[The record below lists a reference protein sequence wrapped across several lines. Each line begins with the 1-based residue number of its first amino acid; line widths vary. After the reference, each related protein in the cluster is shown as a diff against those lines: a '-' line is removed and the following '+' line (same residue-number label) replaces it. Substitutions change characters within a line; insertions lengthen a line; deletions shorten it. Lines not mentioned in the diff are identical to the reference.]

1 MPIDRS
7 SKLDR
12 LQSFLI
18 IVYDRF
24 RQIKGTEKLLN
35 DLPPLDD
42 QPSPEEALHDIQELS
57 DSPTGNLI
65 GRLPPPSHVVTFQ
78 LQPPAKKFHLLDPLL
93 DSLLTT
99 GTPLP
104 PPKNGPSVF
113 IKTTRTTMM
122 DEVIHNLLQAGIIR
136 PDNSIINAFRLFLV
150 AKPSG
155 AARPIL
161 DHSPWT
167 TYYTTP
173 PMRLYSSAQVPS
185 ERSSAYE
192 S

>member
-1 MPIDRS
+1 
-7 SKLDR
+7 
-12 LQSFLI
+12 
-18 IVYDRF
+18 V
-24 RQIKGTEKLLN
+24 
-35 DLPPLDD
+35 DLPPLDN
-42 QPSPEEALHDIQELS
+42 QPSPEEALHDIQEHS

-65 GRLPPPSHVVTFQ
+65 GQPPPPSHVVTFQ
-78 LQPPAKKFHLLDPLL
+78 LQPPTKKLHLQDPLL

-113 IKTTRTTMM
+113 IKTARTTML

-155 AARPIL
+155 LRGPYWTSRHGQTTTRRRPCGSTRQRRCWMPCQEEL
-161 DHSPWT
+161 S
-167 TYYTTP
+167 
-173 PMRLYSSAQVPS
+173 L
-185 ERSSAYE
+185 
-192 S
+192 